1 MIKRPVNKKTIRDM
15 SRLKCTE
22 PGAEELFLRL
32 VEEHN
37 AEFGNAVEEIEESDD

>member
-1 MIKRPVNKKTIRDM
+1 M

-22 PGAEELFLRL
+22 PGAEELFMKL

-37 AEFGNAVEEIEESDD
+37 AEFGNIRDSDDDLDNGEYMGEYEDTQT